1 MTIKNSI
8 ALATTEQLLDELLRR
23 NALVAC
29 SASVL
34 IDGRQIAK
42 SAAEGLTNKQIETH
56 IEVRALEVMSRAMA
70 TAAPKDRVHCYR
82 VEPAAGD
89 FYPGSRQASVEMLAV
104 ATVGLGIGG

>member
-34 IDGRQIAK
+34 IDGRQIVK
-42 SAAEGLTNKQIETH
+42 SAAEGLTAKQIEAH

-70 TAAPKDRVHCYR
+70 TADAKDRVHKFAF
-82 VEPAAGD
+82 EPAAGD
-89 FYPGSRQASVEMLAV
+89 YSPGSMHGRVELLAV
-104 ATVGLGIGG
+104 GTRR